1 MQYAEPIIEYLC
13 PACGNPYFGSDI
25 VSYSVFRSELYSDGY
40 VEDFCGSKPWLT
52 RCPRCKS
59 YFANEHLFR
68 IPMTASM
75 RRIAQHEAIGTP
87 VSRCD
92 PAMPRYRSKNL
103 CGRLSSPLDEGESV
117 MSFLEKASYKGLY
130 FPIRVSEGARRSCEF
145 RLKRSLWWEYNRARE
160 EVEDFVYDALCND
173 LIDML
178 KKWPRLDEYAELTL
192 AELYRNI
199 ADFESSLEH
208 LKKVEITDKTAP
220 IVSCIMRNIEDE
232 STLVALVL
240 SK

>member
-13 PACGNPYFGSDI
+13 PACGNPYFGSGI
-25 VSYSVFRSELYSDGY
+25 ASYSILHCELYSDGY
-40 VEDFCGSKPWLT
+40 VENFCGSRLWLT

-75 RRIAQHEAIGTP
+75 RRLVRFEATSALGNRP
-87 VSRCD
+87 D
-92 PAMPRYRSKNL
+92 PAMPRYYSKNL
-103 CGRLSSPLDEGESV
+103 CGRLESVLDEGESV
-117 MSFLEKASYKGLY
+117 LSFLEKASYKGLY
-130 FPIRVSEGARRSCEF
+130 FPIRVSEESRRSCEF

-178 KKWPRLDEYAELTL
+178 KKWPRLDKYAELTL

-199 ADFESSLEH
+199 ADFDSSLEH
-208 LKKVEITDKTAP
+208 LKNVEITDKTAP
-220 IVSCIMRNIEDE
+220 IVSCIMRKIEDE